1 MMMTTRA
8 ATTRA
13 ARSRRPS
20 GERAPTPTMTPRR
33 RVATKRWKTAAA
45 ARRATRARWT
55 RACASTRRRVTRRGT
70 SRSPRASA
78 RNSRLP
84 SPSPRRASSSTCLRR
99 ASRTQNRDDRSRWR
113 LRRTVVGRQ
122 RGARALLGH
131 GVRSGPHHHRVHRQA
146 RHSDFDVARL
156 EVQTHVAYSG
166 TRQLGNPFWVDG
178 DRTPQV
184 GRGGGSFANHSK
196 SPNAEIVVQND
207 KIVLRA
213 LKPISPGDEIFV
225 DYGSALELAFGA
237 KRKELS
243 RNVNGQQSITTVRV
257 GEPQKFRELHEFGFT
272 LLTRRARLRPADEGG
287 CRGADEG
294 VGADLQRG
302 GGRRR
307 RGRGWP
313 MAWQGQVGRRV
324 RKERQESSRRE
335 RPQLALH
342 VAEEGRYAR
351 RGQG

>member
-1 MMMTTRA
+1 MSEARIAYSEIETTVA
-8 ATTRA
+8 DGVYVA
-13 ARSRRPS
+13 PS
-20 GERAPTPTMTPRR
+20 SVDGAGLGLYSGMAFGQGRTITEYTGK
-33 RVATKRWKTAAA
+33 RV
-45 ARRATRARWT
+45 
-55 RACASTRRRVTRRGT
+55 
-70 SRSPRASA
+70 
-78 RNSRLP
+78 
-84 SPSPRRASSSTCLRR
+84 
-99 ASRTQNRDDRSRWR
+99 D
-113 LRRTVVGRQ
+113 
-122 RGARALLGH
+122 
-131 GVRSGPHHHRVHRQA
+131 
-146 RHSDFDVARL
+146 SDFDVARL

-243 RNVNGQQSITTVRV
+243 RNVNGQQSITSVRV

-272 LLTRRARLRPADEGG
+272 LLTHDVHGFDLPTKEDVEEQTKAWELIFNEEEGAAVE
-287 CRGADEG
+287 GA
-294 VGADLQRG
+294 
-302 GGRRR
+302 
-307 RGRGWP
+307 P
-313 MAWQGQVGRRV
+313 MASHGQVGRRV

-351 RGQG
+351 RGQEGDGHARAAGRRRQGAEGRAESARGRHDASSSSRTPLV